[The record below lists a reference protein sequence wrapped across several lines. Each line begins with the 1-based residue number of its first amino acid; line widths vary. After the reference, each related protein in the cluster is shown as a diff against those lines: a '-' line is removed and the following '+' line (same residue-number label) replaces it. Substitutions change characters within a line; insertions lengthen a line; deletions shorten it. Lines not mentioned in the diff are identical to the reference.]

1 MVVNMEF
8 SISEGDP
15 PNSLDRKKHGT
26 SSSKMDDGVPPFRK
40 PPFTQAQGL
49 H

>member
-15 PNSLDRKKHGT
+15 QARWIEKNMEHPQLKWMMNRGT
-26 SSSKMDDGVPPFRK
+26 PI
-40 PPFTQAQGL
+40 
-49 H
+49 